1 MSISLGIA
9 IYFILWWLVLFTVL
23 PWGVRSH
30 HESGEVAH
38 GTDPAAPA
46 IHRGWRTMMW
56 TTAIATIV
64 YAILYAVYATGVI
77 PMDMVWAIAGP
88 PRQ

>member
-23 PWGVRSH
+23 PWGVRSQ
-30 HESGEVAH
+30 HESGEVAP

-46 IHRGWRTMMW
+46 IHRGWRTMIW
-56 TTAIATIV
+56 TTIIATAL
-64 YAILYAVYATGVI
+64 YAILYIVYATGII
-77 PMDMVWAIAGP
+77 PMDVVWAITGP
-88 PRQ
+88 PPH